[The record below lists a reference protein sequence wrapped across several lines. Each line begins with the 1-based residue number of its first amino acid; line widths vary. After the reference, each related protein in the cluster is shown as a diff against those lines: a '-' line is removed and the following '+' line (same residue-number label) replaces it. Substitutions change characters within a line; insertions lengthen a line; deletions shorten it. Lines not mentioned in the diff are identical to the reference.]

1 MVPTGPREARPD
13 DRLRTRPGI
22 SRFSDVQ
29 LHIVVRIFDAPRND
43 GLKAAR
49 IFSGEPQYDFGR
61 PSTFSAM
68 KLRMSWGLIGAMRGI
83 RDSRK

>member
-1 MVPTGPREARPD
+1 MRRKAQARN
-13 DRLRTRPGI
+13 LEM
-22 SRFSDVQ
+22 Q
-29 LHIVVRIFDAPRND
+29 LHIVVRVFDAPRND
-43 GLKAAR
+43 GLKVAH